1 MLRKIFYSVSLLLVL
16 YIIANIFLFNDSSKL
31 SYLKSK
37 IPIEKKQIIKKY
49 FFPYR
54 YIDETEK
61 YSKALQEAIDDNQK
75 LIKDI
80 ESDLN
85 KKDKLLS
92 QISEKLGYTRFYEI
106 KNQDL
111 RVKNKVYNFKEFKDD
126 FLEIKKHGDA
136 RSGSIYVEKDL
147 DKIIILT
154 ASGIFQFFNTNDLQ
168 KREFYS
174 KVIPSNLKKLIKYEN
189 FFSNSNYGV
198 KGLLIFN
205 NYLYFSFNREVIK
218 GCFNTSILR
227 AKLNY
232 ENLNFEKFFF
242 PDECV
247 KKDSEGF
254 TPHSAGGRM
263 VIYKNKIIFSSGEY
277 LKRRAAQDPNSIL
290 GKILLLDPTKPG
302 SYDLISLGHRNVQGL
317 HVDKINNTIIS
328 TEHGPMGGDEVN
340 VNINFLSEKKNFGWP
355 ISSYGEHYGFSK
367 RNDSHPLYIEAPL
380 YKSHKDHG
388 FYEPIKY
395 YVPSIGISEIV
406 KLSKEMSPYEESH
419 NFMLGALGS
428 KPSEGDMSLH
438 FLEISNDYSRI
449 RNHDVVNINSRV
461 RDILTLNDNNVL
473 VMLETDSTIGL
484 LTLKE

>member
-1 MLRKIFYSVSLLLVL
+1 MLKKIFFSTSLLIVL
-16 YIIANIFLFNDSSKL
+16 YLITNIFLLNDSSKL

-37 IPIEKKQIIKKY
+37 IPIEQKKIIKKY

-54 YIDETEK
+54 YIEETEK
-61 YSKALQEAIDDNQK
+61 YSQALQEALEGNEK
-75 LIKDI
+75 LVKDI
-80 ESDLN
+80 SSDLN

-106 KNQDL
+106 NNQDIK
-111 RVKNKVYNFKEFKDD
+111 VKDKIYSFKEFKDD

-154 ASGIFQFFNTNDLQ
+154 ASGIFQYFDINELEKT
-168 KREFYS
+168 EFLS
-174 KVIPSNLKKLIKYEN
+174 KVIRSNLKNLIKYED
-189 FFSNSNYGV
+189 FFSNSNYGI
-198 KGLLIFN
+198 KGLLLFN
-205 NYLYFSFNREVIK
+205 NYLYFSFNREVSE
-218 GCFNTSILR
+218 GCFNTSVLR

-232 ENLNFEKFFF
+232 ENLKFEKFFF

-247 KKDSEGF
+247 KKDSESF

-263 VIYKNKIIFSSGEY
+263 VEYKNKIIFSSGEY
-277 LKRRAAQDPNSIL
+277 LNRRAAQDPNSIL
-290 GKILLLDPTKPG
+290 GKILLLDPEIPG

-317 HVDKINNTIIS
+317 YIDKKNDTIIS

-340 VNINFLSEKKNFGWP
+340 INVNFLSKTRNFGWP

-367 RNDSHPLYIEAPL
+367 RNDSHPLYKEAPL

-388 FYEPIKY
+388 FNEPIKY
-395 YVPSIGISEIV
+395 FVPSIGISEIV
-406 KLSKEMSPYEESH
+406 KLSEEMSVDRDSH
-419 NFMLGALGS
+419 NFMLGALGT

-438 FLEISNDYSRI
+438 FLEISNDYSSI
-449 RNHDVVNINSRV
+449 KSHDIVNINSRV
-461 RDILTLNDNNVL
+461 RDILTINESNVL

-484 LTLKE
+484 LKLKK